1 MTTRQNR
8 RRIFC
13 NRTATRAQFAT
24 KFPGM
29 KKTVVIAGVGPGLG
43 AALVRRFAE
52 EGGRV
57 AMLARSE
64 DYLARLTKEQP
75 DLKLLPVPTD
85 LSKAAE
91 ITSAFAKVREEF
103 GPIDTLICHA
113 STSAWSGIEEL
124 TAEQFERAWR
134 VTVLGAFLCCKEAAR
149 DMIERG
155 RGVILFTGATS
166 AIRGR
171 QGALDFSSAKF
182 GLRGL
187 ADSLARELWP
197 RGIHVAHLVID
208 GVIGEAGATN
218 SAAAD
223 EPLLDPDA
231 IAASYWL
238 LANQERG
245 AWTFEMDLRPNREDF
260 FL

>member
-1 MTTRQNR
+1 
-8 RRIFC
+8 
-13 NRTATRAQFAT
+13 
-24 KFPGM
+24 M
-29 KKTVVIAGVGPGLG
+29 KRTVVIAGVGPGLG

-64 DYLARLTKEQP
+64 DYLARLTKEHP
-75 DLKLLPVPTD
+75 DQKLFPVLTD
-85 LSKAAE
+85 LTKAAE
-91 ITSAFAKVREEF
+91 VTSAFAKVRKEF

-113 STSAWSGIEEL
+113 SASAWSGIEEL

-134 VTVLGAFLCCKEAAR
+134 VTVLGAFLCCKEAAPE
-149 DMIERG
+149 MIESG

-197 RGIHVAHLVID
+197 KGIHVAHIIID
-208 GVIGEAGATN
+208 GVIGTAGAI
-218 SAAAD
+218 AD
-223 EPLLDPDA
+223 DPQLDPDA
-231 IAASYWL
+231 IADSYWL

>member
-1 MTTRQNR
+1 
-8 RRIFC
+8 
-13 NRTATRAQFAT
+13 
-24 KFPGM
+24 
-29 KKTVVIAGVGPGLG
+29 
-43 AALVRRFAE
+43 
-52 EGGRV
+52 
-57 AMLARSE
+57 MLARSQ
-64 DYLARLTKEQP
+64 DYLSSLAKEHP
-75 DLKLLPVPTD
+75 DLKLLPIPSD
-85 LSKAAE
+85 LAQAAE
-91 ITSAFAKVREEF
+91 VTTAFAKAREEF
-103 GPIDTLICHA
+103 GPIDLLICHA

-149 DMIERG
+149 DMIKAG

-197 RGIHVAHLVID
+197 QGIHVAHFMID
-208 GVIGEAGATN
+208 GVIGEAGAP
-218 SAAAD
+218 AAAGD
-223 EPLLDPDA
+223 PLLDPDA
-231 IAASYWL
+231 IADSYWL